1 MDLFEWSQNI
11 MKVDQNKV
19 ISDSIKTVNNELNGL
34 TKDRMCKV
42 YSSYVYNELKKNHIL
57 ARLINTSDLGF
68 DYEHQFIL
76 VPINKLTKDYYLI
89 DLTYSQFIKNIE
101 DENNLLVYTG
111 ENNEGTNKITT
122 VTCSTDK
129 GILLSLENNALE
141 INEEYNAKVVWT
153 IEE

>member
-19 ISDSIKTVNNELNGL
+19 INNSIKNVNNELNGL

-42 YSSYVYNELKKNHIL
+42 YSSYVYNELKKNHVL

-89 DLTYSQFIKNIE
+89 DLTYSQFVKNMEDEKIFTELLNKGYQKINNELWIKYLKNILKNNNVKSSI
-101 DENNLLVYTG
+101 DEAFNKEISNNR
-111 ENNEGTNKITT
+111 
-122 VTCSTDK
+122 
-129 GILLSLENNALE
+129 
-141 INEEYNAKVVWT
+141 INL
-153 IEE
+153 

>member
-1 MDLFEWSQNI
+1 
-11 MKVDQNKV
+11 
-19 ISDSIKTVNNELNGL
+19 
-34 TKDRMCKV
+34 MCKV

-101 DENNLLVYTG
+101 DEKVFTELLNKGYQKI
-111 ENNEGTNKITT
+111 NNELWIQYLKNPSAFHPLYYKLFYKKNLQIGRASCRER
-122 VTCSTDK
+122 V
-129 GILLSLENNALE
+129 
-141 INEEYNAKVVWT
+141 
-153 IEE
+153 

>member
-11 MKVDQNKV
+11 MKVNQNKV
-19 ISDSIKTVNNELNGL
+19 ISDSIKNVNDELNGL

-57 ARLINTSDLGF
+57 ARLINKNDLGF

-89 DLTYSQFIKNIE
+89 DLTYSQFVKNKE
-101 DENNLLVYTG
+101 DEKVFTELLNKGYQKI
-111 ENNEGTNKITT
+111 NNELWIQYLRNILRNNNVKSSIDEAFNKEI
-122 VTCSTDK
+122 S
-129 GILLSLENNALE
+129 NNR
-141 INEEYNAKVVWT
+141 INL
-153 IEE
+153 

>member
-19 ISDSIKTVNNELNGL
+19 INNSIKNVNNELNGL

-42 YSSYVYNELKKNHIL
+42 YSSYVYNELKKNHVL

-76 VPINKLTKDYYLI
+76 VPINKLTKDYYL
-89 DLTYSQFIKNIE
+89 F
-101 DENNLLVYTG
+101 
-111 ENNEGTNKITT
+111 T
-122 VTCSTDK
+122 VCK
-129 GILLSLENNALE
+129 KYGR
-141 INEEYNAKVVWT
+141 
-153 IEE
+153 

>member
-57 ARLINTSDLGF
+57 ARLINTSDLDF

-101 DENNLLVYTG
+101 DEKVFTELLNKGYQKI
-111 ENNEGTNKITT
+111 NNELWIQYLKNILRNNNVNSSIDEAFNK
-122 VTCSTDK
+122 
-129 GILLSLENNALE
+129 E
-141 INEEYNAKVVWT
+141 INNNR
-153 IEE
+153 INL

>member
-11 MKVDQNKV
+11 MKVNQNKV
-19 ISDSIKTVNNELNGL
+19 ISDSIKNVNDELNGL

-68 DYEHQFIL
+68 DYENQFIL

-89 DLTYSQFIKNIE
+89 DLTYSQFVKNIE
-101 DENNLLVYTG
+101 DEKVFTELLNKGYQKI
-111 ENNEGTNKITT
+111 NNELWIQYLRNILRNNNVNSSIDEAFNK
-122 VTCSTDK
+122 
-129 GILLSLENNALE
+129 E
-141 INEEYNAKVVWT
+141 INNNR
-153 IEE
+153 INL

>member
-19 ISDSIKTVNNELNGL
+19 ISDSIKTVN
-34 TKDRMCKV
+34 
-42 YSSYVYNELKKNHIL
+42 NELKKNHIL

-101 DENNLLVYTG
+101 DEKVFTELLNKGYQKI
-111 ENNEGTNKITT
+111 NNELWIQYLKNILRNNNVNSSIDEAFNK
-122 VTCSTDK
+122 
-129 GILLSLENNALE
+129 E
-141 INEEYNAKVVWT
+141 INNNR
-153 IEE
+153 INL